1 MPFCNQNKHLM
12 MLYHAIKGFRVFMA
26 PLNLIV
32 SFSVFGL
39 SVLNTALTSANVYSL
54 DYLILC
60 TEENQSKKKIIYK
73 KTFLLLFQILIAK
86 MMKENHQYI
95 MGLVKYELWSIKIT
109 HVIFITT

>member
-1 MPFCNQNKHLM
+1 M

-26 PLNLIV
+26 PLNLVV

-60 TEENQSKKKIIYK
+60 TEENQSKKKLYIK
-73 KTFLLLFQILIAK
+73 KISVIVSNTYSKNDERKSPIH
-86 MMKENHQYI
+86 N
-95 MGLVKYELWSIKIT
+95 GLGKI
-109 HVIFITT
+109 